1 MKSVEPVCQPLS
13 PISMCAWFLL
23 PRSAVSLCPSSWVEK
38 PKEGVVLTNDLATCQ
53 AAEAGGWRVGGQRGL
68 IANYI

>member
-1 MKSVEPVCQPLS
+1 MKLLSRFVGLSLLLVCVLGFCSLELLSV
-13 PISMCAWFLL
+13 
-23 PRSAVSLCPSSWVEK
+23 PSSWVEK
-38 PKEGVVLTNDLATCQ
+38 PKEGVVLENDLATCQ